1 MKRLSVAVLVATM
14 WLVPA
19 GSSSPA
25 RAISKGETFSA
36 LAILPLGAAPRMVGA
51 GSTVNIT
58 IYISSYTSDED
69 AHKYEA
75 LLLDSGPD
83 ALLKAIEKADTIG
96 RVSMTG
102 RVGQFELK
110 LIRSQ
115 PVEGGRRIIAVS
127 DRPLGFLEAFNND
140 RSTDYR
146 YGILE
151 LDLETKGDKEK
162 GTGLLIYAA
171 KVKISDDNRIS
182 IENYGIEPARLTGVR
197 RL

>member
-1 MKRLSVAVLVATM
+1 MKRLLVAVLVAAT

-19 GSSSPA
+19 GSASPA
-25 RAISKGETFSA
+25 RAVAKGETFSA
-36 LAILPLGAAPRMVGA
+36 LAILPLGATPHMVGA
-51 GSTVNIT
+51 GSTINVT
-58 IYISSYTSDED
+58 IHINGYTSDQD
-69 AHKYEA
+69 AHAYEA

-83 ALLKAIEKADTIG
+83 ALLRAVEKADDIG

-110 LIRSQ
+110 IIRSQ
-115 PVEGGRRIIAVS
+115 PVEGGRRIIAIS
-127 DRPLGFLEAFNND
+127 DRPIGFLEAYENG

-146 YGILE
+146 YGILQ

-171 KVKISDDNRIS
+171 KVEMDKAGRIS
-182 IENYGIEPARLTGVR
+182 IENYGIEPARLVGVR